1 MALPK
6 KIDDLRSALLQAG
19 VSEEVVAKS
28 SKKELEAL
36 YEQNVKSFDII
47 FEAPVAQDAIEV
59 STVAATLPAYG
70 SDDWQD
76 YVLSLLK
83 PSEQL
88 EGHPR
93 CFGLRRIAQLLL
105 GPIVSSKASTVSVI
119 PVGES
124 RAVTINYEI
133 TIDWKLDRSIFLGTQ
148 DINGLYRV
156 FGGVADCVEDIKTP
170 YGKHPAASA
179 ETKAMSRALKQALCL
194 NVLSAEEK
202 VSGYDD
208 KEESTRSNSSKITEM
223 MVKFIEAKV
232 KSLKIDMAKMAAD
245 TKIDLTD
252 LANLTVEQ
260 GKVLFNYINDSQQKR

>member
-6 KIDDLRSALLQAG
+6 KIDELRSALLQAG
-19 VSEEVVAKS
+19 VSEDVVTKS
-28 SKKELEAL
+28 SKRELESL
-36 YEQNVKSFDII
+36 YEQTVKNFDIT
-47 FEAPVAQDAIEV
+47 FEAPVAQETVEV
-59 STVAATLPAYG
+59 STMAATLPAYG

-93 CFGLRRIAQLLL
+93 CFGLRRIAQMLL

-133 TIDWKLDRSIFLGTQ
+133 TIDWKLDRSIFLGGQ
-148 DINGLYRV
+148 DTGLYRV

-232 KSLKIDMAKMAAD
+232 KSLKIDTAKMAAD

-252 LANLTVEQ
+252 LTNLTVEQ